1 MATVEASIQAALFT
15 RAASLVL
22 NPVHPVAWPNVSF
35 VPPAN
40 KKYLRV
46 SHLPNTTDRL
56 FVGNSD
62 PHQHQGILQIMVC
75 APLNSGEAAAR
86 ELAGLVAN
94 HFPTGL
100 ALHSGGVQV
109 KITKRATI
117 ASALITTTEL
127 QIPVSIEYR
136 AFTRSEEHTSELPSL
151 MRNSY
156 AVFSLKKK

>member
-1 MATVEASIQAALFT
+1 MATVESSIATALMA

-22 NPVHPVAWPNVSF
+22 SPVHPVSWPNVNF
-35 VPPAN
+35 TPPAN

-56 FVGNSD
+56 FVGNAD

-94 HFPTGL
+94 HFPPGL
-100 ALHSGGVQV
+100 RLHSGSVQV
-109 KITKRATI
+109 KITKRANI
-117 ASALITTTEL
+117 ASALVTTTEL

-136 AFTRSEEHTSELPSL
+136 AF
-151 MRNSY
+151 N
-156 AVFSLKKK
+156 